1 MIAILPARGGSKRIP
16 GKNIKHFLGRPALSV
31 TLRKVM
37 SSGLFTRIVVS
48 TDDPQ
53 IAQIALGEGAEVLM
67 RPDEL
72 SDDYATTVDVISYSI
87 TQLNDS
93 INLESDIVACIYPV
107 TPLLNTDYVAS
118 AARILEQENLDYV
131 FSAKEFQSS
140 PARSLTLDP
149 DGKSRMAYPENLNT
163 RTQDLPTYYCDAAM
177 FYLGKANSWLEKR
190 PVLNGNSKFVKVGKY
205 ETVDVDDPED
215 WEILE
220 ILYKKS
226 NEII

>member
-1 MIAILPARGGSKRIP
+1 MIVIVPARGGSKRIP
-16 GKNIKHFLGRPALSV
+16 GKNIKNFLGRPALSV
-31 TLRKVM
+31 TLGKVM
-37 SSGLFTRIVVS
+37 SSGLFTRILVS
-48 TDDPQ
+48 TDDLQ
-53 IAQIALGEGAEVLM
+53 IAQIALSEGAEVLM
-67 RPDEL
+67 RSDEL

-107 TPLLNTDYVAS
+107 TPLLNTDYIVS

-140 PARSLTLDP
+140 PARSLTLDS
-149 DGKSRMAYPENLNT
+149 DGKTRMAYPENLNT
-163 RTQDLPTYYCDAAM
+163 RTQDLPTYYYDAAM
-177 FYLGKANSWLEKR
+177 FYLGKANSWLEKK

-205 ETVDVDDPED
+205 ETVDVDDQED

-226 NEII
+226 NETV